1 MIEDEDEKQIT
12 VSINDEVGFPL
23 LFFFF
28 FFFFLWEFVHLKT
41 HKNILVSITGR
52 IRTCVYAQR
61 RESFAQFPITIKTL
75 SWESHY
81 GS

>member
-23 LFFFF
+23 FFFF
-28 FFFFLWEFVHLKT
+28 FFFFWEFVHLKT

-61 RESFAQFPITIKTL
+61 RESFAQFPITIKAL